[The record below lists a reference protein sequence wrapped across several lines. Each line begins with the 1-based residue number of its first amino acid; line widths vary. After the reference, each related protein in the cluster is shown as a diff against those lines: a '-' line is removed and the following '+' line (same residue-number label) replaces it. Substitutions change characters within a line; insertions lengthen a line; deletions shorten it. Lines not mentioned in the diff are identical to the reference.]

1 VTVPGD
7 PPATVAAEPAELAY
21 HEPTDLAVVRDFVRT
36 RSIALGLPELSADL
50 LTLAISELA
59 TNTLQHATG
68 GGLVR
73 VWARADA
80 IGCDVLDQGPVRTL
94 GHTMP
99 AADAIRGRG
108 LAIVERL
115 CDDVAVDTE
124 AGRTR
129 VRLIMRR

>member
-7 PPATVAAEPAELAY
+7 PPAALAASPAELAY
-21 HEPTDLAVVRDFVRT
+21 HQPIDLALVRAFVRD
-36 RSIALGLPELSADL
+36 RSMALGLPELRADL
-50 LTLAISELA
+50 LTLAVSELA
-59 TNTLQHATG
+59 TNTLQHTTG

-73 VWARADA
+73 VWASGDA
-80 IGCDVLDQGPVRTL
+80 IGCDVLDQGPLRTL

-115 CDDVAVDTE
+115 CDEVAVDTE
-124 AGRTR
+124 DGRTR
-129 VRLIMRR
+129 VRLTMRR

>member
-7 PPATVAAEPAELAY
+7 PSSTLAAELAY
-21 HEPTDLAVVRDFVRT
+21 HEPADLAVVRAFVRT
-36 RSIALGLPELSADL
+36 RSIALGLPEMAADL
-50 LTLAISELA
+50 LTLAVSELA
-59 TNTLQHATG
+59 TNTLQHTAG

-73 VWARADA
+73 LWAHVGA
-80 IGCDVLDQGPVRTL
+80 IGCDVLDQGPLRTL

-108 LAIVERL
+108 LAIVEQL
-115 CDDVAVDTE
+115 CDEVVVDTE

-129 VRLIMRR
+129 VRLSMHR

>member
-1 VTVPGD
+1 MTVPGD
-7 PPATVAAEPAELAY
+7 PTSILAAEAAELAY
-21 HEPTDLAVVRDFVRT
+21 HEPTDLRSVRDFVRT
-36 RSIALGLPELSADL
+36 RSVALGLPELPADL
-50 LTLAISELA
+50 LTLAVSELA
-59 TNTLQHATG
+59 TNTLQHTTG

-73 VWARADA
+73 VWAHAGA
-80 IGCDVLDQGPVRTL
+80 VGCDVLDQGPLRTL

-115 CDDVAVDTE
+115 CDEVVLDTE

-129 VRLIMRR
+129 VRLSMRR